1 MNRLALWLVSVLF
14 LASGSVAA
22 TTVDPEQLVKQ
33 TSDQVLAE
41 VKDRKKEL
49 TEFPGRIYDLV
60 EEVVLPRF
68 DFERMSMLVLGKHW
82 RTASEEQRAQFVIQF
97 RELLVRTYA
106 TALLNYSDQE
116 IRYLPVRQVEGAQEV
131 TISTEVAAEGAPRI
145 PIAYSLIRDGE
156 SWKVFDV
163 TIDGVSL
170 VSNYRTTFASQI
182 RRYKLEGLIAKLE
195 ERNGKD
201 K

>member
-1 MNRLALWLVSVLF
+1 MNRFALLLVSVLF
-14 LASGSVAA
+14 LASASVAA